1 MIGEGEAETFE
12 EEEKIE
18 KVEETKKEETALC
31 SQSQNTKKK
40 EEIAAHD
47 ARIERMITGRLL
59 FA

>member
-1 MIGEGEAETFE
+1 MIGETETFE

-18 KVEETKKEETALC
+18 KVEKTKKEETALC
-31 SQSQNTKKK
+31 SQSQNTEKQ
-40 EEIAAHD
+40 EEIAVHD